1 MESLESTLIRIENKN
16 NRNRDKLNKL
26 DGRLTVIR
34 GKGTQRRESRFSNS
48 FDAGFRKRDKS

>member
-1 MESLESTLIRIENKN
+1 MTRIENKN

-34 GKGTQRRESRFSNS
+34 GKGSQRR
-48 FDAGFRKRDKS
+48 